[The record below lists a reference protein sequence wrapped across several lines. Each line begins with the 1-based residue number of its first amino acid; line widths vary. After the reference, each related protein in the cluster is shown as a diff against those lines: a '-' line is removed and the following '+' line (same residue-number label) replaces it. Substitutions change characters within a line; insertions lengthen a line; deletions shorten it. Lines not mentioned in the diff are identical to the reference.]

1 MVVIRA
7 IYVPD
12 LGFVRHNRQL
22 AIFVSTD
29 PHKTATRAGT
39 GCTNAVPLRLLLA
52 QTLFS
57 SAIAKD
63 LVDVC
68 GVGGQLAQGNACCE
82 GFFFDGRV
90 G

>member
-12 LGFVRHNRQL
+12 VGFTRHNRQL
-22 AIFVSTD
+22 AIFVSTG

-52 QTLFS
+52 QYFVSL
-57 SAIAKD
+57 AIAED
-63 LVDVC
+63 LIDVC
-68 GVGGQLAQGNACCE
+68 GVGG
-82 GFFFDGRV
+82 
-90 G
+90 

>member
-7 IYVPD
+7 IYVPVV
-12 LGFVRHNRQL
+12 GFTRRNRQL

-52 QTLFS
+52 QTFFS
-57 SAIAKD
+57 LATAED
-63 LVDVC
+63 LIDVC
-68 GVGGQLAQGNACCE
+68 SVGG
-82 GFFFDGRV
+82 
-90 G
+90 